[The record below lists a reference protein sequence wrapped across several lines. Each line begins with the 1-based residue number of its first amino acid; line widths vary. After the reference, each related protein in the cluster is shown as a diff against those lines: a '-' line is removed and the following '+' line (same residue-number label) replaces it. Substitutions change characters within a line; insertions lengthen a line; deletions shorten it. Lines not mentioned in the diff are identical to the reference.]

1 MLIRLSLA
9 NLWARKRRLVGL
21 VLAVLLGT
29 AFLSGALVL
38 ADTMSSSIGG
48 LIRDSGAGTDVV
60 VRNATD
66 VADDPGSQRGG
77 IDASLV
83 DRVRAV
89 PGVANAEPI
98 VQGYGQVVGKDG
110 KALTGNGPRVAGNW
124 VPDPALTPYR
134 LADGRAPTTA
144 DEVVIDRATAKQ
156 GHLKG
161 GDRITVLTP
170 GPVSATVVGIATF
183 GDQDAFGGGSFT
195 AFDLDGAR
203 QHVLRDPGRISTI
216 AVRAADGTDQR
227 ELATRIQ
234 QALPAG
240 TQALPGAQATGE
252 AVDAVEDGF
261 LSIFRTFLTVFAA
274 IALVVAAFSINHT
287 FSVVAAQ
294 RTREVALMRALGA
307 GRGQV
312 LRQALIE
319 ALVIG
324 VLASAIGLAM
334 GLGLAAG
341 LKELFAGLGF
351 ELPTRGLTFKASTA
365 YTVLP
370 VGILVTAFAALVPA
384 VRGSRVAPITALR
397 GSGAEAVVL
406 PRRRLVTGAVLL
418 AAGIAIGVVGGGMIG
433 MAIAAATVLSG
444 VLLVAPAAI
453 RALGGP
459 LTAPLA
465 RLRGAPGALARGNL
479 LRSPRRTAGAA
490 TAMVLGIAVVTVFS
504 VFAASLKEGSGEQTR
519 KVIAGQIVIGGSSP
533 GGWAGGGHS
542 PELTSRAAALPGVET
557 ATGIRSASAL
567 VDGHGKQL
575 LAVESAH
582 LDRLFDL
589 DVTSGAVTALGAN
602 GIAIS
607 ADAAKDEDLT
617 LGSSTEIT
625 FPDGVKQAFT
635 VTGLYD
641 RTAVVGDY
649 LIDRQAWEP
658 HADTAL
664 DAAAVLRLRP
674 GASTGTVKA
683 AVERL
688 AEEYGAPPVRDR
700 EGFVAAR
707 AEMLQTLVAVV
718 YVLLALALVIAL
730 GGIANTLSL
739 AAHER
744 TRELGLLRAIGAARS
759 QVRAALRWEST
770 LTAVLGAGTGLVVG
784 LFLGWVAIRAIGGGN
799 TGAAALPFAVPVGQ
813 IAILI
818 TVGALGG
825 LLAGARPAAKAAKLP
840 VLRALATE

>member
-21 VLAVLLGT
+21 LLAVLLGT

-60 VRNATD
+60 VRNATA
-66 VADDPGSQRGG
+66 VTDDPGTQRGG
-77 IDASLV
+77 IDAGLV

-89 PGVANAEPI
+89 PGVANAEPVI
-98 VQGYGQVVGKDG
+98 QGYGQVVGKDG
-110 KALTGNGPRVAGNW
+110 KALTGNGPRMAGNW

-134 LADGRAPTTA
+134 LADGRAPA
-144 DEVVIDRATAKQ
+144 ASDEVVIDRATAKQ
-156 GHLKG
+156 GHLKP
-161 GDRITVLTP
+161 GDRVTVLTP
-170 GPVSATVVGIATF
+170 GPVPVTIVGIATF

-195 AFDLDGAR
+195 AFDLTGAR
-203 QHVLRDPGRISTI
+203 QHVLRDAGKVSTI
-216 AVRAADGTDQR
+216 AVRAVDGTDQK
-227 ELATRIQ
+227 ELAARVQ
-234 QALPAG
+234 QALPADA
-240 TQALPGAQATGE
+240 QALPGSEATGE

-261 LSIFRTFLTVFAA
+261 LTIFRTFLTVFAA

-324 VLASAIGLAM
+324 VIASTAGLAA
-334 GLGLAAG
+334 GVGLAAG
-341 LKELFAGLGF
+341 LKELFTALGV
-351 ELPTRGLTFKASTA
+351 ELPARGLTFKASTA
-365 YTVLP
+365 LIVLP

-384 VRGSRVAPITALR
+384 VRGSRVAPVTALR
-397 GSGAEAVVL
+397 GAGAESAAL
-406 PRRRLVTGAVLL
+406 PRRRLLVGVVLL
-418 AAGIAIGVVGGGMIG
+418 AAGIAVGIAGGGMLG
-433 MAIAAATVLSG
+433 LAVAAPAVLVG
-444 VLLVAPAAI
+444 VLLIAPAGI
-453 RALGGP
+453 RAVGGP
-459 LTAPLA
+459 LTAPLP

-490 TAMVLGIAVVTVFS
+490 TAMVLGIAIVTIFA

-542 PELTSRAAALPGVET
+542 PELTGRVAGLPGVEA
-557 ATGIRSASAL
+557 ATGIRNAGAL
-567 VDGHGKQL
+567 VDGHSRQL
-575 LAVESAH
+575 LAVDSAR

-589 DVTSGAVTALGAN
+589 DVTAGSVNGLGPN
-602 GIAIS
+602 GIAVS
-607 ADAAKDEDLT
+607 ADTAKDRGWR
-617 LGSSTEIT
+617 LGSTAEIT
-625 FPDGVKQAFT
+625 FPDGARQPFT
-635 VTGLYD
+635 VTGVYD

-658 HADTAL
+658 HADAAL
-664 DAAAVLRLRP
+664 DAAAVLRLAP
-674 GASTGTVKA
+674 GVSTDQVKA

-700 EGFVAAR
+700 EGFVKAR
-707 AEMLQTLVAVV
+707 AAMLQTLVAVV

-739 AAHER
+739 AAYER
-744 TRELGLLRAIGAARS
+744 TRELGLLRAIGAARA
-759 QVRAALRWEST
+759 QVRSALRWEST
-770 LTAVLGAGTGLVVG
+770 LVAAIGAGTGLVVG
-784 LFLGWVAIRAIGGGN
+784 LFLGWTAIRAIGGAD
-799 TGAAALPFAVPVGQ
+799 TGAALPFAVPALQLVVL
-813 IAILI
+813 IA
-818 TVGALGG
+818 VGALGG
-825 LLAGARPAAKAAKLP
+825 LAAGARPAAKAAKLP
-840 VLRALATE
+840 VLRAISTE